1 MKKENNFLEKSSKRL
16 RHALDINEMKQQ
28 ELADK
33 SGVSKNSISQ
43 YLNKR
48 SIPSN
53 ISAGKMAKALGVNPM
68 WLMGY
73 DVPMLNEN
81 SGSDTKFDNVF
92 SIEIHR
98 YPLLGEV
105 ACGKPIFMSEE
116 RESYIMSGTEIK
128 ADFCLKAKGDSMIN
142 ARIHDG
148 DIVFIRRQDIV
159 ENGEIAA
166 VVLNNDSEAALKRFY
181 YYQERATL
189 ILKPENPAYEDLIF
203 QNEELNEVHVPG
215 KAIAFQSDVK

>member
-1 MKKENNFLEKSSKRL
+1 MEKSSKRL

-128 ADFCLKAKGDSMIN
+128 ADFCLKAKGDSMIG
-142 ARIHDG
+142 ARIMDG
-148 DIVFIRRQDIV
+148 DVVFIRKKDIV

-166 VVLNNDSEAALKRFY
+166 VVVNNESEANLKRFY
-181 YYQERATL
+181 YYRDRATL
-189 ILKPENPAYEDLIF
+189 ILKPENPAYEENILDYKVYM
-203 QNEELNEVHVPG
+203 EERDYASN
-215 KAIAFQSDVK
+215 KNK

>member
-92 SIEIHR
+92 FDR
-98 YPLLGEV
+98 N
-105 ACGKPIFMSEE
+105 
-116 RESYIMSGTEIK
+116 T
-128 ADFCLKAKGDSMIN
+128 
-142 ARIHDG
+142 
-148 DIVFIRRQDIV
+148 
-159 ENGEIAA
+159 
-166 VVLNNDSEAALKRFY
+166 
-181 YYQERATL
+181 
-189 ILKPENPAYEDLIF
+189 
-203 QNEELNEVHVPG
+203 
-215 KAIAFQSDVK
+215 

>member
-1 MKKENNFLEKSSKRL
+1 MEKSSKRL

-148 DIVFIRRQDIV
+148 DVVFIRKQDIV

-166 VVLNNDSEAALKRFY
+166 VVVNNESEATLKRFY
-181 YYQERATL
+181 YYRDRATL
-189 ILKPENPAYEDLIF
+189 ILKPENPAYEENILDYKVYM
-203 QNEELNEVHVPG
+203 EERDYASN
-215 KAIAFQSDVK
+215 KNK

>member
-1 MKKENNFLEKSSKRL
+1 MEKSSKRL